1 MTNACFDT
9 CSYLEFA
16 TDYYLYR
23 NGMIWFWDEYTKNEA
38 ERAQITA
45 FPFRARPEQLA
56 GLPAAPL
63 INGESDVLRGEEA
76 YVSKPLPDGVECDL
90 GQSGAIIQ
98 DFVMLNA
105 PDQTNACRTAMD
117 LAMGWLKR
125 K

>member
-45 FPFRARPEQLA
+45 SPFRARPEQLA

-63 INGESDVLRGEEA
+63 INGELRGEEA

-90 GQSGAIIQ
+90 GQSGAIIH